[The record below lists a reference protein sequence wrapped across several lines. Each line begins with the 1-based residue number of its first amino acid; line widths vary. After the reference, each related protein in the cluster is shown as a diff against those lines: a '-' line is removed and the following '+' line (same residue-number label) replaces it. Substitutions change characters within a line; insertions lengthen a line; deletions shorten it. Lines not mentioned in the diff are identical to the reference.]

1 MTTNKTNGRCFDCAK
16 IKNFNKVHYTSVNK
30 NLSKGIENF
39 SQGIKNKF
47 SCINALLKGKD
58 QNTTN
63 NIKNILKNIIN
74 SLNMQNSNNAKF
86 LSGSHSLC
94 LNRRRLFCIPI
105 ANLSSV
111 VNIFPNQSIS
121 SFKYTNEDLS
131 SFASAFIN
139 YSDLY
144 ANFSS
149 NILNNYSTIIDTLL
163 NNTICQQT
171 APKPTNGNSN
181 GTKNGSSNS
190 TDNGNSNA
198 TKNGTSNSTA
208 NGTSNGTTNGTS
220 NATKNG
226 TSNSTAN
233 GTSNSTANGTS
244 NGTSNSTA
252 NGTSN
257 GTSNSTAN
265 GTSNSTANGTS
276 NSSKLLRFLQQPI
289 SVSTVNNSSNCSL
302 NKNMKTNNCKPSDK
316 CSQDFINACNSSG
329 LFNLSNIFC
338 PSILPAECNQTIAS
352 RIFGSKWI
360 QNCGIWV
367 INNVLG
373 DRCRISLKRA
383 INLCQVVNISNTNF
397 FIKYPNATTRREL
410 IASTSDII
418 PSSQDPTVNDT
429 VASLTPDDLS
439 STTSAITIDGSTTT
453 LVVTAN
459 DTDIAIM
466 DSTGNSF
473 AVDNIN
479 ILPSTNNTNGD
490 ASDIKSGSNML
501 EFGFILAL
509 ISLLI

>member
-163 NNTICQQT
+163 NSTICQQT

-220 NATKNG
+220 NATK
-226 TSNSTAN
+226 
-233 GTSNSTANGTS
+233 
-244 NGTSNSTA
+244 
-252 NGTSN
+252 N

-329 LFNLSNIFC
+329 LFNLSNIF
-338 PSILPAECNQTIAS
+338 LQ
-352 RIFGSKWI
+352 G
-360 QNCGIWV
+360 
-367 INNVLG
+367 
-373 DRCRISLKRA
+373 
-383 INLCQVVNISNTNF
+383 
-397 FIKYPNATTRREL
+397 
-410 IASTSDII
+410 
-418 PSSQDPTVNDT
+418 
-429 VASLTPDDLS
+429 
-439 STTSAITIDGSTTT
+439 
-453 LVVTAN
+453 
-459 DTDIAIM
+459 
-466 DSTGNSF
+466 
-473 AVDNIN
+473 
-479 ILPSTNNTNGD
+479 
-490 ASDIKSGSNML
+490 
-501 EFGFILAL
+501 L
-509 ISLLI
+509 ISHL